1 MTEERLPL
9 NELLQKAGD
18 GDFLRAVAESVL
30 QLLMEAD
37 VEGLIGAG
45 RHERAADRLN
55 WRNGYRDRPLDTRL
69 GSLNLKIPKLRAGS
83 DFPPFLEARKTTE
96 KALVAVIQEAWIGG
110 VSTRRVDEIAQ
121 AMGLSGISKSQVSKL
136 CKEID
141 ERVKAFLER
150 PLEGDWP
157 YLWLDAT
164 YLKVREGGRIVSVAA
179 IIAVAANTEGRREI
193 VGLGIGPSEAETF
206 WADFLKRLTRR
217 GLRGVKRASRVMDFV
232 RPFGGECRAPSA
244 SLNFSDP
251 LKLSIRLSHDLP
263 TPAVRI
269 LGGRATLTATV
280 TLNLTGV
287 EFSKHAP
294 SLINSLPESVKKEFD
309 PTPPP
314 DDPQGEFVTF
324 DAKFVEASYLDPRSH
339 SAVATLGPESG
350 TDTAA
355 IARDFEKATAG
366 LETAAQPSEVYGP
379 DLVEIRL
386 GMSFGEAEGIIRPAH
401 SRRPGVAG
409 DAGLRRR
416 GARRRPQAVPLRR
429 RARDD
434 RPGRRAA
441 RRPGKG
447 ASGVAAHPHQAG
459 SDAAGGGVRKT
470 EGEVRTASGQHGGP
484 SGMALATRRAM
495 RGRVWRGEVH
505 LVSGVLEH

>member
-1 MTEERLPL
+1 MELLDFTLTGEATMTEDRLPL

-45 RHERAADRLN
+45 WHERASDRLN
-55 WRNGYRDRPLDTRL
+55 WRNGYRDRTLDTRL

-83 DFPPFLEARKTTE
+83 YFPPFLEARKTTE

-217 GLRGVKRASRVMDFV
+217 GLRGVKLVISDAHEGLKAAVQRVVGATWQRCRVHFMRNALAYVPKTQETVVAAAIRQAFIQPDRETAGQVWRHVADQLRPRLEKLGRLMDEAEHDVLAYMTFAAQH
-232 RPFGGECRAPSA
+232 RT
-244 SLNFSDP
+244 
-251 LKLSIRLSHDLP
+251 KLHS
-263 TPAVRI
+263 T
-269 LGGRATLTATV
+269 
-280 TLNLTGV
+280 
-287 EFSKHAP
+287 
-294 SLINSLPESVKKEFD
+294 NSLERLNKEVKRRADVVGIFPNEEFD
-309 PTPPP
+309 
-314 DDPQGEFVTF
+314 
-324 DAKFVEASYLDPRSH
+324 
-339 SAVATLGPESG
+339 
-350 TDTAA
+350 
-355 IARDFEKATAG
+355 
-366 LETAAQPSEVYGP
+366 
-379 DLVEIRL
+379 
-386 GMSFGEAEGIIRPAH
+386 
-401 SRRPGVAG
+401 
-409 DAGLRRR
+409 
-416 GARRRPQAVPLRR
+416 
-429 RARDD
+429 
-434 RPGRRAA
+434 RAA
-441 RRPGKG
+441 RRRRSHG
-447 ASGVAAHPHQAG
+447 AERRLADAESLHADRGLRRTARQDRRPQTVADYTQGGLTNDSLSYTRKLHHIDGRDPASADIKWSSQHLDGSCDEHSKTALGSFWAGALVLTRSTAGGRARGAAAILG
-459 SDAAGGGVRKT
+459 SDCGGH
-470 EGEVRTASGQHGGP
+470 GE
-484 SGMALATRRAM
+484 
-495 RGRVWRGEVH
+495 
-505 LVSGVLEH
+505 